1 MLEILFCGGEQC
13 IGISSQKPPLTLD
26 GFALVTELRFLFYFH
41 SHPAG
46 VPELGKEDH
55 NQGQKKYWQQMG
67 PSTKD
72 SETSCSLGSPAA
84 SLVLGPS
91 TGPPQSPGSATNSLY

>member
-1 MLEILFCGGEQC
+1 MY
-13 IGISSQKPPLTLD
+13 GISSQQQLLTPD
-26 GFALVTELRFLFYFH
+26 SFVLVTEFRFSFYSH

-55 NQGQKKYWQQMG
+55 NQGQKKYQQQMA

-72 SETSCSLGSPAA
+72 SETSCSLGRPAA
-84 SLVLGPS
+84 PLSLGPNP
-91 TGPPQSPGSATNSLY
+91 GPPQSPGSANNSRY